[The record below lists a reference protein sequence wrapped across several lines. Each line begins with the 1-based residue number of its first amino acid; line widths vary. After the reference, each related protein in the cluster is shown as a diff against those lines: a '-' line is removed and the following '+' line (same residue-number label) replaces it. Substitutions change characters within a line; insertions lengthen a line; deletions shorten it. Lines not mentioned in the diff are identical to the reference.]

1 MFQNL
6 RGLKLAS
13 KMNKKALRKTYKTFR
28 KDLSENQIEDLS
40 LAISNELLKL
50 PIWGYSFYHIF
61 LAIEEQKEVNTN
73 YILNILSGKDKNILI
88 SKSDF
93 KTGNMT
99 HFLLTDSTLI
109 KKNDYNIPEPID
121 GIEISNDKIEVVFI
135 PLLAFDK
142 TGNRVGYGKGFYD
155 RFLANCKPE
164 TVKVGLS
171 FFDAEDEIND
181 THEGDVRLDYCVT
194 TERVYKF

>member
-1 MFQNL
+1 M
-6 RGLKLAS
+6 
-13 KMNKKALRKTYKTFR
+13 
-28 KDLSENQIEDLS
+28 
-40 LAISNELLKL
+40 
-50 PIWGYSFYHIF
+50 
-61 LAIEEQKEVNTN
+61 NTN

-142 TGNRVGYGKGFYD
+142 TGNRVGYGNGFYD